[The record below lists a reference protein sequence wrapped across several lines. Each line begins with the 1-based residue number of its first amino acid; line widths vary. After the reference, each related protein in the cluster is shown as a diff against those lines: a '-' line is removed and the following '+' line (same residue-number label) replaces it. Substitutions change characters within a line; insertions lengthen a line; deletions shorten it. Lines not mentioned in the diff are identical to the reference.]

1 MMQPFID
8 VAVAALVGLFV
19 LGLAIRIAGAFARRR
34 ALALLGVRLY
44 ASALPGVVILGGIVL
59 ALVPLT
65 TTSDVAEL
73 VLVPIGVLIALGGA
87 AMVRQ
92 LWRMPI
98 VW

>member
-1 MMQPFID
+1 
-8 VAVAALVGLFV
+8 
-19 LGLAIRIAGAFARRR
+19 
-34 ALALLGVRLY
+34 
-44 ASALPGVVILGGIVL
+44 
-59 ALVPLT
+59 LT

-73 VLVPIGVLIALGGA
+73 VLVPIGVLIALGGV